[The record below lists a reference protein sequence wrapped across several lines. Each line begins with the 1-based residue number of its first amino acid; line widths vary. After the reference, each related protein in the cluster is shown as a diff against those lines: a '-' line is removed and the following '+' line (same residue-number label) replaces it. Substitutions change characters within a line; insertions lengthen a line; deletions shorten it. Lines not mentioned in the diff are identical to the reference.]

1 MPEISKSSG
10 NGIVQT
16 APHEENSQELSILL
30 HKVLGATNTPNFTKE
45 QIDELL
51 SQKRERTL
59 LGKQPLLPLTN
70 LELFYSCKGS
80 CEISRPASDSLTA
93 NMRLPKVDSFKGRKN
108 IWCMSQRESFVHS
121 TT

>member
-10 NGIVQT
+10 NGIVQA

-51 SQKRERTL
+51 SQKREIT
-59 LGKQPLLPLTN
+59 GYVHADKKQEAWDSKFYLTVIF
-70 LELFYSCKGS
+70 LFVLVFSGLVLWKK
-80 CEISRPASDSLTA
+80 P
-93 NMRLPKVDSFKGRKN
+93 DSFG
-108 IWCMSQRESFVHS
+108 EVLSFLAGLFGGGLGGYGLAS
-121 TT
+121 KKK